1 MDVVLPDEALPSL
14 NELERDFEAIT
25 ISHGM
30 KHSLNWIIL
39 CYFSHKTELM
49 DDDLRAALF
58 DDADENG
65 EFEELD
71 DNFIEQVI
79 SKINVIIVS

>member
-1 MDVVLPDEALPSL
+1 
-14 NELERDFEAIT
+14 
-25 ISHGM
+25 
-30 KHSLNWIIL
+30 
-39 CYFSHKTELM
+39 M